1 MYTLVLEVK
10 ENNDYENTVR
20 NIFSF
25 NFFDKLTVL
34 YKNNI
39 YNKMSYRYYT
49 QPMKI

>member
-1 MYTLVLEVK
+1 MLSQLKFSRPGHVK

-25 NFFDKLTVL
+25 YFFDKLTVL

-39 YNKMSYRYYT
+39 
-49 QPMKI
+49 